1 LGAFWFA
8 SNASAVTEQTGS
20 DVFNG
25 RSYLYLEAESF
36 SSLGADPEGDGW
48 EIMSKETP
56 ITSTGGLDILPAN
69 SNVSGTALLDQIGGG
84 QHADTAVYEVQFM
97 TAGTYQFYSR
107 HTMFDSDGNNN
118 FGNEDSVFVSPAFDK
133 NSSSDWVGFEGLEF
147 DENDINVDIPTPGF
161 ALDPDGFKPGTG
173 NTENEGW
180 HAIRDWR
187 IKSAG
192 VILGS
197 SSQDPSL
204 QNGKFHWYNR
214 PAYVSSGA
222 GGGFDSDYG
231 FKTEFIVTPEQVGN
245 VVTFEI
251 GTRENY
257 AVFDGFLFIQETDD
271 IPTLLDD
278 FSQEEVDGIIPHTEI
293 IGDYDDS
300 GQVGQS
306 DLNLVLQ
313 NWGSTSPPV
322 PTGWINEQP
331 AGLIGQNQL
340 NGVLQNWGNSAVAS
354 VGAVPEPT
362 SLALFGLALTI
373 GVAGRRRK

>member
-1 LGAFWFA
+1 VKAPGEETMRKLSILSLLTAIGAFSLA
-8 SNASAVTEQTGS
+8 SQASAVTEQDSG

-36 SSLGADPEGDGW
+36 SSLGADPEVDGW
-48 EIMSKETP
+48 EIVSKETP

-118 FGNEDSVFVSPAFDK
+118 FGNEDSIFVSPAFDK

-180 HAIRDWR
+180 HAIRDWG

-197 SSQDPSL
+197 GNQDPSL

-222 GGGFDSDYG
+222 GGGFDNGYG
-231 FKTEFIVTPEQVGN
+231 FKTEFIVAPSKLVKSSRSKSARGKTTAYLMASCLSRMTTSICWTFTP
-245 VVTFEI
+245 
-251 GTRENY
+251 RK
-257 AVFDGFLFIQETDD
+257 
-271 IPTLLDD
+271 
-278 FSQEEVDGIIPHTEI
+278 
-293 IGDYDDS
+293 
-300 GQVGQS
+300 
-306 DLNLVLQ
+306 
-313 NWGSTSPPV
+313 
-322 PTGWINEQP
+322 
-331 AGLIGQNQL
+331 
-340 NGVLQNWGNSAVAS
+340 NSK
-354 VGAVPEPT
+354 E
-362 SLALFGLALTI
+362 
-373 GVAGRRRK
+373 